1 MKMLKIPNKEEYIKL
16 NEFDL
21 RLKDIRTQKLNLP
34 YLFMIKGVKENNF
47 HSKLINEYPI
57 KIRLKKVIKTIL
69 EHNHLKRINEL
80 SLSENCKDW
89 INRILNSNLKNIK
102 NFLAFLLRDFT
113 HHMNT
118 RMREAGKYVIAI
130 IFENQILIAHSIFG
144 KSTITPNCNVIERM
158 LDRDNIMRYVLFK
171 KDGLV
176 FFFEFTAPSIF
187 LSDWLGLREDDSF
200 RNYRGKTKFY
210 TEFNGIPFILMPEDS
225 DIQRII
231 QGSHIF
237 NYKNN
242 TITLGPSI
250 SIRRFDITKIKRGKK
265 TYEDLGIFFDKL
277 LASNYNLLFY
287 QNKYKELLSSLD
299 VFINDYYDDETE
311 LIIEKGKNIK
321 KEGSKFLILFCN
333 GFIKIHKRFLEKI
346 KNKFI
351 NNEQI
356 KIYHLGCQFSLNS
369 VRIKNLEI
377 FNVINLKICLP
388 LISYYNNNYNEVV
401 NIFLRAAIFNLLY
414 ESNKS
419 KAISYFFKEMYK
431 KLVSEINITYKVQI
445 FEDDL
450 IELKSRDFLSGNNN
464 EIISKL
470 EDDLRNKLYNKDLCL
485 YLIGYDERIKEYE
498 PVPLNR
504 FDDSRIHLIAKKIKI
519 KLGLSLLIIRR
530 LTIDM
535 NKCILTLVACK

>member
-1 MKMLKIPNKEEYIKL
+1 MKILKITNKEEFIKL
-16 NEFDL
+16 SEFEPRIKEL
-21 RLKDIRTQKLNLP
+21 NVQKLNRP
-34 YLFMIKGVKENNF
+34 YLFMKKGVKDNNF
-47 HSKLINEYPI
+47 HSKLINKYPN
-57 KIRLKKVIKTIL
+57 KIRLKKVINTIL
-69 EHNHLKRINEL
+69 EHNHRKRINKL
-80 SLSENCKDW
+80 NLSENCKDW
-89 INRILNSNLKNIK
+89 IDKILNSNLNNIQ
-102 NFLAFLLRDFT
+102 NYLGFLLRDFT
-113 HHMNT
+113 NHMNT

-130 IFENQILIAHSIFG
+130 IFENQILIVHSIFG

-176 FFFEFTAPSIF
+176 LFFEFTAPSIF
-187 LSDWLGLREDDSF
+187 LSDWLGLREDDSS
-200 RNYRGKTKFY
+200 RNYRGSTKFY
-210 TEFNGIPFILMPEDS
+210 TEFNGIPLILMPEDS

-231 QGSHIF
+231 HGSHIF
-237 NYKNN
+237 KYKNN
-242 TITLGPSI
+242 TLTLVPDI

-265 TYEDLGIFFDKL
+265 TYEDLGIFFDEH

-287 QNKYKELLSSLD
+287 QKKYKELLSSLD
-299 VFINDYYDDETE
+299 VFINNYYDDETE

-321 KEGSKFLILFCN
+321 KESSKFSILFCN
-333 GFIKIHKRFLEKI
+333 GLIKIHKRFLEKI

-356 KIYHLGCQFSLNS
+356 KIYHLGCQFSLDF

-388 LISYYNNNYNEVV
+388 LINYYNNNYDEAV

-414 ESNKS
+414 EFNKS
-419 KAISYFFKEMYK
+419 KPISYFFKEMYK
-431 KLVSEINITYKVQI
+431 ELVSEIKITYNAQI

-498 PVPLNR
+498 PIPINR
-504 FDDSRIHLIAKKIKI
+504 FDDSRIHLISKKIKS
-519 KLGLSLLIIRR
+519 KLGLS
-530 LTIDM
+530 
-535 NKCILTLVACK
+535 ILKKDLSIPLFFMAASMVF

>member
-1 MKMLKIPNKEEYIKL
+1 MKIFKIPNKDEFIKL
-16 NEFDL
+16 SEFDP
-21 RLKDIRTQKLNLP
+21 RLKNISVQKQNLP

-47 HSKLINEYPI
+47 HSKSINENPN
-57 KIRLKKVIKTIL
+57 KIRLKKVINSIL
-69 EHNHLKRINEL
+69 KHNHQKRINDL

-89 INRILNSNLKNIK
+89 INRILNSNLN
-102 NFLAFLLRDFT
+102 NTQNYLAFLLRDFT
-113 HHMNT
+113 NHMNT

-158 LDRDNIMRYVLFK
+158 LDRDVIMRYVLFK
-171 KDGLV
+171 KAGFVL
-176 FFFEFTAPSIF
+176 FFEFTAPSIF

-200 RNYRGKTKFY
+200 QNYRGRTKFY
-210 TEFNGIPFILMPEDS
+210 TKFNGIPLILMPEDL

-231 QGSHIF
+231 QGSHTF

-242 TITLGPSI
+242 TLTLDPSI
-250 SIRRFDITKIKRGKK
+250 NIRRFDITKIKRGKK
-265 TYEDLGIFFDKL
+265 TYEDLGIYFDDH
-277 LASNYNLLFY
+277 LASNYNLLY
-287 QNKYKELLSSLD
+287 YKKKYKELLSSLD
-299 VFINDYYDDETE
+299 IFFNDYYDDETE
-311 LIIEKGKNIK
+311 LIINNGKNIK
-321 KEGSKFLILFCN
+321 KESSKFLILFCN

-356 KIYHLGCQFSLNS
+356 RIYHLGCQFSINP

-377 FNVINLKICLP
+377 FNVINLEICLP
-388 LISYYNNNYNEVV
+388 LINYYNSNYDEVV
-401 NIFLRAAIFNLLY
+401 NIFLRNAIFNLLY
-414 ESNKS
+414 KFNKS
-419 KAISYFFKEMYK
+419 KAISYFFKEMSK
-431 KLVSEINITYKVQI
+431 ELGSEIKIQYNTQI

-450 IELKSRDFLSGNNN
+450 IELKSRDCLSGNNN
-464 EIISKL
+464 EIILKL
-470 EDDLRNKLYNKDLCL
+470 EDDLRNKLYNKNLCM

-498 PVPLNR
+498 PIPINR
-504 FDDSRIHLIAKKIKI
+504 FDDSRIHLIAKKIKN

-535 NKCILTLVACK
+535 KKCILTLIARK